1 MSDPDEPPS
10 GQFDPRR
17 YIGDYFR
24 IERWEIPPPPGE
36 ERPSDIGGR
45 MPVDTHQRGAGGGLV
60 TGGLLTGIDTLGGLL
75 SGLSV
80 LPKWI
85 VTTNMMVTVVH
96 LDHQGPLRLHGR
108 VLRRGRNA
116 VVTALDIVDEGD
128 GDREVASATMTSA
141 VLEPREMEISFERP
155 HVSPMPAPDP
165 DALGLTEFF
174 SIQPGTG
181 PVTRLDLVERLRNP
195 WGILHGGALAMLA
208 DVATCRAVEAL
219 PGHLEGGTG
228 AVAAGDTVLH
238 YLSPARVGPIEARCQ
253 VLGDRAGRT
262 LVRVALHDLGAG
274 DRMVSMG
281 SVAVLDV

>member
-1 MSDPDEPPS
+1 MTPRDGPEAGP
-10 GQFDPRR
+10 FDPRR

-45 MPVDTHQRGAGGGLV
+45 MPVDAHQRGAGGGLV

-96 LDHQGPLRLHGR
+96 LDHRGPLRLHGR

-128 GDREVASATMTSA
+128 SDREVAAATMTSA
-141 VLEPREMEISFERP
+141 VLEPKEMEISF
-155 HVSPMPAPDP
+155 D
-165 DALGLTEFF
+165 
-174 SIQPGTG
+174 PGTG

-219 PGHLEGGTG
+219 PGNAGGGTG

-253 VLGDRAGRT
+253 VLGGRSGRT
-262 LVRVALHDLGAG
+262 LVRVAMHDLGAG

-281 SVAVLDV
+281 SVAVVDV